1 MYCLSG
7 TVIFVKRLI
16 TWNLSGRIFNELITV
31 VATSEG
37 ICTFFFFGG
46 DLYFLNLYF
55 VTVLLKRY
63 IFFPKAKEVRVEND
77 GLWGVGLERMKG
89 WKG

>member
-1 MYCLSG
+1 MNSYWKLLN
-7 TVIFVKRLI
+7 F
-16 TWNLSGRIFNELITV
+16 ELCECI
-31 VATSEG
+31 AFLELLHLLKDS
-37 ICTFFFFGG
+37 
-46 DLYFLNLYF
+46 LNLYF